1 MTSVDLTT
9 YVDATADPMIVV
21 AVDGRIVAA
30 NSPARDT
37 LGMQVGSLF
46 DYYCDDA
53 SDAQRVTGEFRGTT
67 SECIRK
73 LRLEGGNAV
82 MITGRRLGQ
91 KMRHANLV
99 SIRFDART
107 RMASAFM
114 SLTLRLQENRRRLRA
129 LEEERQRLRAENES
143 LTHRAFHDGLTGL
156 LNRAGFEERLSAVD
170 AGLVPGT
177 QSGFAILFLDL
188 DGLKS
193 VNDRFGHAAGDE
205 MIKRFG
211 RIIAGAV
218 RRSDVAARL
227 GGDEFAILLEGA
239 ESREDVRRITDRIAA
254 QLSFPA
260 ALKQQGHEGTQFVT
274 QSVSIGVAL
283 RSEIDAPPLELLELA
298 DRAMYHIKARG
309 GGVCFHESSPEL
321 RAAN

>member
-1 MTSVDLTT
+1 MTNVDLST

-21 AVDGRIVAA
+21 SDDGRIAAA
-30 NSPARDT
+30 NRPARDT

-46 DYYCDDA
+46 DYYCHDA
-53 SDAQRVTGEFRGTT
+53 SEAQRLSGEFRGTT

-73 LRLEGGNAV
+73 LRLEDGNTV

-91 KMRHANLV
+91 NMRHANLV

-107 RMASAFM
+107 RLASAFM
-114 SLTLRLQENRRRLRA
+114 SLTLRLQENRRRLRE
-129 LEEERQRLRAENES
+129 LEEERQWLRAENES

-156 LNRAGFEERLSAVD
+156 LNRAGFEERLSTLDSESTPD
-170 AGLVPGT
+170 AP
-177 QSGFAILFLDL
+177 SDYAILFLDL

-205 MIKRFG
+205 MLKRFG

-227 GGDEFAILLEGA
+227 GGDEFAIMLDGA
-239 ESREDVRRITDRIAA
+239 QTRDEVCHVTDRIAS
-254 QLSFPA
+254 QLSFPMPFH
-260 ALKQQGHEGTQFVT
+260 LKDRKEPQFVA
-274 QSVSIGVAL
+274 QSVSIGVVL
-283 RSEIDAPPLELLELA
+283 RSEVSGPPLELLELA

-309 GGVCFHESSPEL
+309 GGVCFHESGPEL